1 MAKNAKINRLPID
14 VIAIEKHYLIGK
26 NGSILTIRR
35 GRYLKPVLNSAGYLH
50 VCLHLYIPNKFFLV
64 HRLVA
69 AKYLGQCPAGM
80 EACHESGNK
89 LNNNASNIIYKTH
102 SANIIQSYKEHGH
115 SRWLERK
122 HQKLNNLQT
131 PVN

>member
-35 GRYLKPVLNSAGYLH
+35 GRYLKPVLNSAG
-50 VCLHLYIPNKFFLV
+50 FLV